1 MGTAMRAYS
10 SEFTSVGEPIR
21 SSRRLPTV
29 PQAMHRC
36 ACGCG
41 AVLLACLADVV
52 SSASAQNARPTE
64 LPAIQVD
71 APRRRQD
78 GNLKPRKDA
87 VKHERSKRNPIQGTP
102 AVSSA
107 LPVVYV
113 TGAMAAPIG
122 SSSQKN
128 VSGEEVNA
136 RPFSRPAEA
145 LEVVPG
151 LIVTQHSGDG
161 KANQYFLRG
170 FNLDHGTDLA
180 ISIDG
185 MPVNMRTHAHGQ
197 GYADLNFLIPE
208 LIRSV
213 DIRKGP
219 YFADEGDFSS
229 VGSVHINLLDSI
241 RTMAS
246 MTIGSFGYRRGLGVT
261 SAKVGEGTLLVAGE
275 VNTYNGPWDN
285 PDNLRKLNGVMRY
298 SQGTFEDGFSLT
310 GMAYANKW
318 NSTDQIPSRAVASG
332 QIGLYGAF
340 DPSDGGNSDRFSLS
354 GRWAQTDAG
363 GSSKANFYV
372 IKSSLNLWNNFTYF
386 LADPVNSDQFHQHDD
401 RILGGINAS
410 HTFKNQFAGLP
421 METEFGV
428 QSRYD
433 DIRLDLNNTVQRQ
446 FLSPIR
452 SDAVREG
459 SVGVF
464 VQNTLHWTD
473 WLRTNVG
480 WRGDFYQT
488 SVNSYFAPA
497 NSGNASAAIGS
508 PKFGVV
514 LGPFAKT
521 EFFVNAGEGF
531 HSNDA
536 RGVTITESPTDGSA
550 LQASPFL
557 VKTRGAEVGL
567 RTKAIPGLTSAVSLF
582 MLDSASEIL
591 FSGDAGDTEASRP
604 SRRYGIEWTNDFR
617 PVSWLSLEGDIAMT
631 HARFRGDD
639 PDQAALYASL
649 AGFPAAQIGNAPGNY
664 IPGAPSM
671 IASAG
676 ITLGEKTG
684 WFSGLRYRY
693 FGPRPLTE
701 DRAFVSPATGLLNG
715 RLGYRFENGW
725 RVQLDGFNLLNSRSD
740 QITYA
745 YGSLIKSDSLFAM
758 CFPAAGAPTAPAVV
772 CQTGVM
778 DRVLHPVEPLAIR
791 LTLAGQF

>member
-1 MGTAMRAYS
+1 MRKLPNLSGRALLAEVVLAGILGTA
-10 SEFTSVGEPIR
+10 SEV
-21 SSRRLPTV
+21 
-29 PQAMHRC
+29 
-36 ACGCG
+36 
-41 AVLLACLADVV
+41 
-52 SSASAQNARPTE
+52 SAQNATDGATK
-64 LPAIQVD
+64 LPAIEVL
-71 APRRRQD
+71 ALPGRPIARK
-78 GNLKPRKDA
+78 KPAD
-87 VKHERSKRNPIQGTP
+87 RN
-102 AVSSA
+102 VSSRRA
-107 LPVVYV
+107 ARAP
-113 TGAMAAPIG
+113 AAPEVVEG
-122 SSSQKN
+122 GAVANSSSGAITQAPVSSSSEKS
-128 VSGEEVNA
+128 VSGAEVNG

-151 LIVTQHSGDG
+151 LIVTQHSGEG

-180 ISIDG
+180 ISVDG
-185 MPVNMRTHAHGQ
+185 TPVNMRSHAHGQ

-246 MTIGSFGYRRGLGVT
+246 MTVGSFGYVRGFGVT
-261 SAKVGEGTLLVAGE
+261 STKLAEGTLLVAGE
-275 VNTYNGPWDN
+275 FNTYNGPWDN
-285 PDNLRKLNGVMRY
+285 PDGLRKLNGVMRY
-298 SQGTFEDGFSLT
+298 SQGTSEDGFSLM

-318 NSTDQIPSRAVASG
+318 NSTDQIPSRAIASG
-332 QIGLYGAF
+332 EIGLYGAL
-340 DPSDGGNSDRFSLS
+340 DPSDGGNSSRFSLS
-354 GRWAQTDAG
+354 GSWARSDDNG
-363 GSSKANFYV
+363 NSKANFYA

-386 LADPVNSDQFHQHDD
+386 LTDPVNGDQFHQHDD

-410 HTFKNQFAGLP
+410 HIFKSRLAGLP
-421 METEFGV
+421 METEISV

-433 DIRLDLNNTVQRQ
+433 DIGLDLTKTVRRQ

-459 SVGVF
+459 SVGIF
-464 VQNTLHWTD
+464 AQNTLRWTD
-473 WLRTNVG
+473 WLRTTVG
-480 WRGDFYQT
+480 WRGDFYDA
-488 SVNSYFAPA
+488 SVLSYFTPA
-497 NSGNASAAIGS
+497 NSGTANAFIGS
-508 PKFGVV
+508 PKLGLV

-536 RGVTITESPTDGSA
+536 RGVTITESPRDGSA

-567 RTKAIPGLTSAVSLF
+567 RSKLIPGLTSAVSLF
-582 MLDSASEIL
+582 LLDSASELL
-591 FSGDAGDTEASRP
+591 FAGDAGDTKASRP
-604 SRRYGIEWTNDFR
+604 SRRYGVEWTNDYR
-617 PVSWLSLEGDIAMT
+617 PLSWLSLEADIAVT

-639 PDQAALYASL
+639 PNQAALYASL
-649 AGFPAAQIGNAPGNY
+649 TGFPAAQIGNAPGNY

-676 ITLGEKTG
+676 ITLGERTG
-684 WFSGLRYRY
+684 WFAGLRYRY

-701 DRAFVSPATGLLNG
+701 DAAFVSPATGLLNG

-745 YGSLIKSDSLFAM
+745 YGSLIKSDSLFAI
-758 CFPAAGAPTAPAVV
+758 CFPAAGAPTAPAAA

>member
-1 MGTAMRAYS
+1 M
-10 SEFTSVGEPIR
+10 
-21 SSRRLPTV
+21 
-29 PQAMHRC
+29 
-36 ACGCG
+36 
-41 AVLLACLADVV
+41 
-52 SSASAQNARPTE
+52 
-64 LPAIQVD
+64 
-71 APRRRQD
+71 
-78 GNLKPRKDA
+78 
-87 VKHERSKRNPIQGTP
+87 
-102 AVSSA
+102 
-107 LPVVYV
+107 
-113 TGAMAAPIG
+113 
-122 SSSQKN
+122 
-128 VSGEEVNA
+128 
-136 RPFSRPAEA
+136 
-145 LEVVPG
+145 PG

-180 ISIDG
+180 ISVDG

-213 DIRKGP
+213 NIRKGP

-229 VGSVHINLLDSI
+229 VGAVHISLLDSI
-241 RTMAS
+241 KTMAS
-246 MTIGSFGYRRGLGVT
+246 ITAGSFGYRRGFGVT
-261 SAKVGEGTLLVAGE
+261 STKLGEGTLLIAGE
-275 VNTYNGPWDN
+275 ANSYNGPWDN
-285 PDNLRKLNGVMRY
+285 PDGLRKLNGVVRY
-298 SQGTFEDGFSLT
+298 SQGTAADGFSLT

-318 NSTDQIPSRAVASG
+318 NSTDQFRRGPSPPARSDSF
-332 QIGLYGAF
+332 GAL
-340 DPSDGGNSDRFSLS
+340 DPSDGGNSSRFSLS
-354 GRWAQTDAG
+354 GRWAQTGEG

-386 LADPVNSDQFHQHDD
+386 LSDPVNGDQFHQHDD
-401 RILGGINAS
+401 RVLGGINAS
-410 HTFKNQFAGLP
+410 HTFKSRFAGLP
-421 METEFGV
+421 METEIGV

-433 DIRLDLNNTVQRQ
+433 DIRLDLGNTVRRQ

-459 SVGVF
+459 SVGLF

-488 SVNSYFAPA
+488 SVNSFFTPA
-497 NSGNASAAIGS
+497 NSGSANAFIGS

-514 LGPFAKT
+514 LGPFART
-521 EFFVNAGEGF
+521 EFFINAGEGF

-536 RGVTITESPTDGSA
+536 RGVTTTESPGDGSL

-557 VKTRGAEVGL
+557 VRTRGAEIGL
-567 RTKAIPGLTSAVSLF
+567 RTKTIPGLTSAVSLF
-582 MLDSASEIL
+582 LLDSASEIL
-591 FSGDAGDTEASRP
+591 FVGDAGDTVASRP
-604 SRRYGIEWTNDFR
+604 SRRYGIEWTNDYR
-617 PVSWLSLEGDIAMT
+617 PLSWLGLEVDIAAT

-664 IPGAPSM
+664 IPGAPNV

-684 WFSGLRYRY
+684 WFSALRYRY

-701 DRAFVSPATGLLNG
+701 DGAFVSPATGLLNG
-715 RLGYRFENGW
+715 RLGYRFDNGW
-725 RVQLDGFNLLNSRSD
+725 RIQLDAFNILNSRSD
-740 QITYA
+740 QISYA
-745 YGSLIKSDSLFAM
+745 YGSLLRSDALFAM
-758 CFPAAGAPTAPAVV
+758 CFPAAGPPTAPAAV

-791 LTLAGQF
+791 LTVAGQF

>member
-1 MGTAMRAYS
+1 MASQITIA
-10 SEFTSVGEPIR
+10 GEE
-21 SSRRLPTV
+21 L
-29 PQAMHRC
+29 
-36 ACGCG
+36 
-41 AVLLACLADVV
+41 
-52 SSASAQNARPTE
+52 NARP
-64 LPAIQVD
+64 
-71 APRRRQD
+71 
-78 GNLKPRKDA
+78 
-87 VKHERSKRNPIQGTP
+87 
-102 AVSSA
+102 
-107 LPVVYV
+107 V
-113 TGAMAAPIG
+113 TRP
-122 SSSQKN
+122 
-128 VSGEEVNA
+128 GEIL
-136 RPFSRPAEA
+136 EA
-145 LEVVPG
+145 VPG

-180 ISIDG
+180 ISLDG

-208 LIRSV
+208 LISSI

-241 RTMAS
+241 KTMAS
-246 MTIGSFGYRRGLGVT
+246 MTVGSFGYRRGLGVT
-261 SAKVGEGTLLVAGE
+261 STKLGEGTLLVAGE
-275 VNTYNGPWDN
+275 VNAYNGPWDN

-298 SQGTFEDGFSLT
+298 SQGTSEDGFSLT
-310 GMAYANKW
+310 GMAYVNRW

-332 QIGLYGAF
+332 EIGLYGAL
-340 DPSDGGNSDRFSLS
+340 DPSDGGNSNRFSLS
-354 GRWAQTDAG
+354 GRWAQTDED
-363 GSSKANFYV
+363 GSSIANFYV
-372 IKSSLNLWNNFTYF
+372 VKSSLNLWNNFSYF
-386 LADPVNSDQFHQHDD
+386 LADPFNGDQFHQHDD
-401 RILGGINAS
+401 RTLGGINAS
-410 HTFKNQFAGLP
+410 HTFRSQFAGLP
-421 METEFGV
+421 METKVGV

-452 SDAVREG
+452 SDAVQEG
-459 SVGVF
+459 SVGIF
-464 VQNTLHWTD
+464 AENTLHWTD
-473 WLRTNVG
+473 WLRTIVG
-480 WRGDFYQT
+480 WRGDFYDT
-488 SVNSYFAPA
+488 SVLSYFTPA
-497 NSGNASAAIGS
+497 NSGAANAFIGS
-508 PKFGVV
+508 PKLGLV

-536 RGVTITESPTDGSA
+536 RGVTITQSPLDGSP

-567 RTKAIPGLTSAVSLF
+567 RSKLIPGLTSAVSLF
-582 MLDSASEIL
+582 LLDSASEIV
-591 FSGDAGDTEASRP
+591 FVGDAGDTEASRP
-604 SRRYGIEWTNDFR
+604 SRRYGIEWTNDYR
-617 PVSWLSLEGDIAMT
+617 PLSWFSLEGDIAVT

-639 PDQAALYASL
+639 PNQAALYASL
-649 AGFPAAQIGNAPGNY
+649 ADFPAAQIGNAPGNY

-676 ITLGEKTG
+676 ITLGERTG

-693 FGPRPLTE
+693 FGSRPLTE
-701 DRAFVSPATGLLNG
+701 DGAFVSPATGLLNG

-725 RVQLDGFNLLNSRSD
+725 RVQLDGFNLLNSKSD

-758 CFPAAGAPTAPAVV
+758 CFPAVGAPTAPAAV

-778 DRVLHPVEPLAIR
+778 DRVLHPVEPLALR
-791 LTLAGQF
+791 LTVAGQF

>member
-1 MGTAMRAYS
+1 
-10 SEFTSVGEPIR
+10 
-21 SSRRLPTV
+21 
-29 PQAMHRC
+29 MHRFLRGL
-36 ACGCG
+36 AAIWLVGC
-41 AVLLACLADVV
+41 VV
-52 SSASAQNARPTE
+52 IAPGASAQDTKPIT
-64 LPAIQVD
+64 LPPVEVE
-71 APRRRQD
+71 APRQRQD
-78 GNLKPRKDA
+78 ISR
-87 VKHERSKRNPIQGTP
+87 RSKHGADKGGRSNRTAVQNSP
-102 AVSSA
+102 AAVN
-107 LPVVYV
+107 
-113 TGAMAAPIG
+113 AAPAANAAG
-122 SSSQKN
+122 ASAASTPVMSSSEQN
-128 VSGEEVNA
+128 VSGEDVNA

-151 LIVTQHSGDG
+151 LIITQHSGDG

-180 ISIDG
+180 ISVDD

-208 LIRSV
+208 LIGSV
-213 DIRKGP
+213 NIRKGP

-229 VGSVHINLLDSI
+229 VGSVHVSLLDSVNK
-241 RTMAS
+241 TMAS
-246 MTIGSFGYRRGLGVT
+246 ITAGSFGYRRILGIT
-261 SAKVGEGTLLVAGE
+261 STKLGEGTLLIAGE
-275 VNTYNGPWDN
+275 ANTYNGPWDN
-285 PDNLRKLNGVMRY
+285 PDNLRKLNGVVRY
-298 SQGTFEDGFSLT
+298 SRGTAEDGFSLT

-318 NSTDQIPSRAVASG
+318 NSTDQIPSRAIASG
-332 QIGLYGAF
+332 EIGLYGAF
-340 DPSDGGNSDRFSLS
+340 DPSDGGNSNRFSLS

-386 LADPVNSDQFHQHDD
+386 LTDPVNGDQFHQHDD
-401 RILGGINAS
+401 RILGGVNAS
-410 HTFKNQFAGLP
+410 HTFKDQFAGLP
-421 METEFGV
+421 METEIGV

-433 DIRLDLNNTVQRQ
+433 DIRLDLSNTVQRQ
-446 FLSPIR
+446 FLSPTR
-452 SDAVREG
+452 SDAVQEG

-488 SVNSYFAPA
+488 SVNSFFTPA
-497 NSGNASAAIGS
+497 NSGSANAFIGS

-514 LGPFAKT
+514 FGPFAKT
-521 EFFVNAGEGF
+521 ELFINAGEGF

-536 RGVTITESPTDGSA
+536 RGVTITESPTDGSP

-557 VKTRGAEVGL
+557 VKTKGAEVGL
-567 RTKAIPGLTSAVSLF
+567 RSKLVPGLTSSMSVFL
-582 MLDSASEIL
+582 LDSASEIL
-591 FSGDAGDTEASRP
+591 FAGDAGNTKASRP
-604 SRRYGIEWTNDFR
+604 SRRYGVEWTNDYR
-617 PVSWLSLEGDIAMT
+617 PLSWLSLEGDIAVT

-639 PDQAALYASL
+639 PEQTALYASL

-664 IPGAPSM
+664 IPGAPNV

-676 ITLGEKTG
+676 IRLGEKIG
-684 WFSGLRYRY
+684 WFSALRYRY

-701 DRAFVSPATGLLNG
+701 DNAFVSPATGLLNG
-715 RLGYRFENGW
+715 QLGYRFDNGW
-725 RVQLDGFNLLNSRSD
+725 RVQLDAFNLLNSHSD

-745 YGSLIKSDSLFAM
+745 YGSLLKSDSLFAM
-758 CFPAAGAPTAPAVV
+758 CFPPAGAPTAPAAV

-791 LTLAGQF
+791 LTIAGQF

>member
-1 MGTAMRAYS
+1 MRWS
-10 SEFTSVGEPIR
+10 SCGFAAIWLVGW
-21 SSRRLPTV
+21 V
-29 PQAMHRC
+29 
-36 ACGCG
+36 
-41 AVLLACLADVV
+41 AVSPV
-52 SSASAQNARPTE
+52 ASAQDAKPMP
-64 LPAIQVD
+64 LPAVQVD
-71 APRRRQD
+71 APQQH
-78 GNLKPRKDA
+78 
-87 VKHERSKRNPIQGTP
+87 HEARFKRHRGADRGGRSNRTANQNP
-102 AVSSA
+102 A
-107 LPVVYV
+107 PV
-113 TGAMAAPIG
+113 ANAAPSVNAAG
-122 SSSQKN
+122 TLAAVPVASSSEKN
-128 VSGEEVNA
+128 VSGAEVNA

-180 ISIDG
+180 IFVDD

-208 LIRSV
+208 LIGSV
-213 DIRKGP
+213 NIRKGP

-246 MTIGSFGYRRGLGVT
+246 ITSGSFGYRRGFGVT
-261 SAKVGEGTLLVAGE
+261 STRVGEGTLLVAAE
-275 VNTYNGPWDN
+275 AATYNGPWDN
-285 PDNLRKLNGVMRY
+285 PDDLRKLNGVARY
-298 SQGTFEDGFSLT
+298 SQGTAQDGFSLT
-310 GMAYANKW
+310 AMAYANKW
-318 NSTDQIPSRAVASG
+318 NSTDQIPSRAIASG
-332 QIGLYGAF
+332 ELGLYGAF

-354 GRWAQTDAG
+354 GRWAQTDEG
-363 GSSKANFYV
+363 GSSKANFYL

-386 LADPVNSDQFHQHDD
+386 LADPVNGDQFHQHDD
-401 RILGGINAS
+401 RILGGLNAS
-410 HTFKNQFAGLP
+410 HTFASQFAGLP
-421 METEFGV
+421 MEIEIGV

-433 DIRLDLNNTVQRQ
+433 DIRLDLNNSVRRQ

-452 SDAVREG
+452 SDAVQEG
-459 SVGVF
+459 SVGLY

-473 WLRTNVG
+473 WLRTTAG

-488 SVNSYFAPA
+488 SVRSFFTPA
-497 NSGNASAAIGS
+497 NSGNADAGIGS

-514 LGPFAKT
+514 LGPFAST

-550 LQASPFL
+550 LQPSPFL
-557 VKTRGAEVGL
+557 VKTMGAEVGL
-567 RTKAIPGLTSAVSLF
+567 RTKIIPKLESSVSLF
-582 MLDSASEIL
+582 ILDSASEIL

-604 SRRYGIEWTNDFR
+604 SRRYGIEWTNDYR
-617 PVSWLSLEGDIAMT
+617 PLSWLDLEGDLAVT

-664 IPGAPSM
+664 IPGAPNM
-671 IASAG
+671 IASVG
-676 ITLGEKTG
+676 IRLGEKTG
-684 WFSGLRYRY
+684 WFSALRYRY

-701 DRAFVSPATGLLNG
+701 DNAFVSPATGLLNG
-715 RLGYRFENGW
+715 QFGYRLDNGW
-725 RVQLDGFNLLNSRSD
+725 RVQLDGFNILDSRSD

-745 YGSLIKSDSLFAM
+745 YGSLLKSDALFAM
-758 CFPAAGAPTAPAVV
+758 CFPAAGAPTAPSSV
-772 CQTGVM
+772 CQAGVT
-778 DRVLHPVEPLAIR
+778 DRVLHPVEPLAVR
-791 LTLAGQF
+791 LTVAGQF